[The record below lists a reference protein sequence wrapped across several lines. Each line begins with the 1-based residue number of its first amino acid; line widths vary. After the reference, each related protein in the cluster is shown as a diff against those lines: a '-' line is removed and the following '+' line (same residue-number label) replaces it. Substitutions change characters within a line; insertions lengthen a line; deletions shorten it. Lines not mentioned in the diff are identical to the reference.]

1 MNAHRSFFY
10 LFSLIALISCTN
22 QPSTDFSNLKQPKIN
37 LIGLKLHSLSLAEQ
51 KLLVKLQIE
60 NPNDQGFSVAGVDLS
75 VSLNGKEFAK
85 GNTTTPLSLVA
96 QGSSTVE
103 VEASANV
110 LGVLEQGVFFLQK
123 KSIDYQVS
131 GHLSVLPGVFSWVK
145 LPLSYSGTVTLQ
157 QLQQGIE
164 LMQGL
169 KH

>member
-1 MNAHRSFFY
+1 MAS
-10 LFSLIALISCTN
+10 
-22 QPSTDFSNLKQPKIN
+22 
-37 LIGLKLHSLSLAEQ
+37 
-51 KLLVKLQIE
+51 
-60 NPNDQGFSVAGVDLS
+60 VDLA
-75 VSLNGKEFAK
+75 VALNGKEFAK
-85 GNTTTPLSLVA
+85 GITTSPLSLVA
-96 QGSSTVE
+96 KGTSTVE
-103 VEASANV
+103 VDTSANV
-110 LGVLEQGVFFLQK
+110 LGVLEQGAFFLQK

>member
-1 MNAHRSFFY
+1 MNARRLMFFVFP
-10 LFSLIALISCTN
+10 LFALISCAN
-22 QPSTDFSNLKQPKIN
+22 QPPMDFSNLKQPKIN
-37 LIGLKLHSLSLAEQ
+37 LIGLKLKSLSLTEQ

-60 NPNDQGFSVAGVDLS
+60 NPNDQGFSVASVDLA
-75 VSLNGKEFAK
+75 VALNGKEFAK
-85 GNTTTPLSLVA
+85 GITTSPLSLVA
-96 QGSSTVE
+96 KGTSTVE
-103 VEASANV
+103 VDTSANV
-110 LGVLEQGVFFLQK
+110 LGVLEQGAFFLQK